1 MLVASAL
8 RAATRSVSHRG
19 GGLLGSGACLSGSH
33 RLVCRDCEP
42 NGGASGDLVPQAMC
56 RQEIVGEGVPQCH
69 RLDLDQAAHRH
80 EPEAVV
86 LEMTIEPLDEL
97 AEAIDLLTGLR
108 CHPAAPFLDAVGFA
122 RPLALA
128 VGQRPRADVVALG

>member
-8 RAATRSVSHRG
+8 RASMSLVSRRGDVSCGLATVLADHIVSFAEIASRT
-19 GGLLGSGACLSGSH
+19 A
-33 RLVCRDCEP
+33 
-42 NGGASGDLVPQAMC
+42 ASGDLVPQAMR
-56 RQEIVGEGVPQCH
+56 RQEIVGEGVPQRH

-86 LEMTIEPLDEL
+86 LEMTIESLDEL

-128 VGQRPRADVVALG
+128 VGQR